1 MLGKVWQTKL
11 DRKFQAAVFCSREII
26 IFAENVK
33 MSGIGTLNYIITRK
47 LKRFPEI
54 FKLKWAQNHS
64 TCVFIQS
71 GATQWYTAKNGLK
84 AYFHKSQNVANV
96 SSFAAE
102 GRKFF

>member
-33 MSGIGTLNYIITRK
+33 MSGICTLNYITRK
-47 LKRFPEI
+47 LKLFPEI
-54 FKLKWAQNHS
+54 FKLKWVQNHS
-64 TCVFIQS
+64 TSVFIQS

-96 SSFAAE
+96 SSFADE
-102 GRKFF
+102 GRNIF